1 MVSRRAT
8 IQSSLRP
15 NHGDGLFMR
24 THRLIAPLLALL
36 LVGGCADRS
45 SDAPEPEA
53 ERSERQQSFSQRGK
67 ASFYAR
73 MHHGGR
79 TANGETHDQNA
90 LVAAHRSLPFG
101 TKVRVTNLSNSKQV
115 TVRIN
120 DRGPFRRGRII
131 DLSRAAAKQLDMLE
145 KGVVT
150 VRIETVK

>member
-1 MVSRRAT
+1 
-8 IQSSLRP
+8 
-15 NHGDGLFMR
+15 MR
-24 THRLIAPLLALL
+24 THHLIALLLTIL

-45 SDAPEPEA
+45 SDEPAPDD
-53 ERSERQQSFSQRGK
+53 ERAERQQSFSQRGK
-67 ASFYAR
+67 ASYYAR

-101 TKVRVTNLSNSKQV
+101 TKVRVTNLSNGKQV

-131 DLSRAAAKQLDMLE
+131 DLSRAAAQQIDMLK

-150 VRIETVK
+150 VRIETLK